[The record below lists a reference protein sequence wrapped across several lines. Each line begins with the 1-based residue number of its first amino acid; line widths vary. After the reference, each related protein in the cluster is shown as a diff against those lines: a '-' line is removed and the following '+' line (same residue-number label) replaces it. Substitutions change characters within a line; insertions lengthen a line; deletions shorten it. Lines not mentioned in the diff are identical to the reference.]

1 MRASFSFDKLLAKLH
16 HDRVNATANEES
28 AALPVSASH
37 REPSRAE
44 KEACFAFQTQGLLF
58 CCHSKS
64 YFDVC
69 QACKRTRAIATE
81 HYRLFKRRYLKTDRF
96 F

>member
-1 MRASFSFDKLLAKLH
+1 MRASFSFDKLLAKLK
-16 HDRVNATANEES
+16 HDRINSTATADS
-28 AALPVSASH
+28 QPLPKVAFP

-44 KEACFAFQTQGLLF
+44 KEALFEFQSKGLLF

-69 QACKRTRAIATE
+69 HQCHRTRAIALQ
-81 HYRLFKRRYLKTDRF
+81 HYRLFERRYLKTD
-96 F
+96 